1 MVQNG
6 CFRRRRD
13 GGARRMHL
21 NLLRGELT
29 CAAHVAHV
37 AHDTR
42 ATSLH
47 PTHTHTHTIGQATA
61 VGLSSIVSSYR
72 TGSTMPYMAFH
83 KRPVEQY
90 RFHIRV
96 SHSTTNDVARHTQ
109 LALRSLY
116 LLIVLHMNL
125 IEMSIFTCKLAISER
140 PARRH
145 TMLAGGFASAIQRS
159 TNESLPSSRSMC
171 GVPIICIDGASEIVQ
186 KQWHFGKTVEYSR

>member
-29 CAAHVAHV
+29 CAAHVAH
-37 AHDTR
+37 DTQSHIT
-42 ATSLH
+42 ASD
-47 PTHTHTHTIGQATA
+47 THTHTHTIGQATA

-96 SHSTTNDVARHTQ
+96 SHSTTNDVARNTQ
-109 LALRSLY
+109 LALRSLC